1 MYILFPIYTYIKK
14 EGISIMLIEMKKIKL
29 LDNEENILCQLDT
42 IINYEEND
50 EEIQVYYIHPLTG
63 LRSETPKSCLQG
75 WSEQNENENN
85 NWNILIE
92 NIINDI
98 DLCQKL
104 YDLEEIEYF
113 I

>member
-1 MYILFPIYTYIKK
+1 MYVIHYIYIKK
-14 EGISIMLIEMKKIKL
+14 EGTSIMLIEKLKKIKL
-29 LDNEENILCQLDT
+29 LDDKENILCQLDT

-50 EEIQVYYIHPLTG
+50 EEIQVYYVHPLTS
-63 LRSETPKSCLQG
+63 LRNENPKSCLQG
-75 WSEQNENENN
+75 WSEQNEIENN

-98 DLCQKL
+98 NLYQKL

>member
-1 MYILFPIYTYIKK
+1 
-14 EGISIMLIEMKKIKL
+14 MLIEKLKKIKL
-29 LDNEENILCQLDT
+29 LDDKKNILCQLDT

-50 EEIQVYYIHPLTG
+50 EEIQVYYVHPLTS
-63 LRSETPKSCLQG
+63 LRNENPKSCLQG
-75 WSEQNENENN
+75 WSEQNEIENN

-98 DLCQKL
+98 DLYQKL

>member
-1 MYILFPIYTYIKK
+1 MYIIHYIYIKK
-14 EGISIMLIEMKKIKL
+14 EGTSIMLIEKLKKIKL
-29 LDNEENILCQLDT
+29 LDDKENILCQLDT

-50 EEIQVYYIHPLTG
+50 EEIQVYYVHPLTS
-63 LRSETPKSCLQG
+63 LRNENPKSCLQG
-75 WSEQNENENN
+75 WSEQNEIENN

-98 DLCQKL
+98 NLYQKL

>member
-1 MYILFPIYTYIKK
+1 
-14 EGISIMLIEMKKIKL
+14 MLIEKMKKIKL

-50 EEIQVYYIHPLTG
+50 EEIQVYYVHPLTG
-63 LRSETPKSCLQG
+63 LISETPRSCLQD
-75 WSEQNENENN
+75 WSEQNEIENN

>member
-1 MYILFPIYTYIKK
+1 MLLL
-14 EGISIMLIEMKKIKL
+14 GINNVYLN
-29 LDNEENILCQLDT
+29 DNLVNPSTNEKVGKN
-42 IINYEEND
+42 
-50 EEIQVYYIHPLTG
+50 EEIQVYYVHPLTG
-63 LRSETPKSCLQG
+63 LISETPKSCLQG
-75 WSEQNENENN
+75 WSEQNEIENN

>member
-1 MYILFPIYTYIKK
+1 
-14 EGISIMLIEMKKIKL
+14 MLIEKMKKIKL
-29 LDNEENILCQLDT
+29 LDNKENILCQLDT

-50 EEIQVYYIHPLTG
+50 EEIQVYYVHPLTA
-63 LRSETPKSCLQG
+63 LRCETPKSCLQG
-75 WSEQNENENN
+75 WREQNENENN

-98 DLCQKL
+98 DLYQKL

>member
-1 MYILFPIYTYIKK
+1 MYIIHYIYIKK
-14 EGISIMLIEMKKIKL
+14 EGTSIMLIEKLKKIKL
-29 LDNEENILCQLDT
+29 LDDKENILCQLDT

-50 EEIQVYYIHPLTG
+50 EEIQVYYVHPLTS
-63 LRSETPKSCLQG
+63 LRNENPKSCLQG
-75 WSEQNENENN
+75 WSEQNEIENN

-98 DLCQKL
+98 DLYQKL

>member
-1 MYILFPIYTYIKK
+1 
-14 EGISIMLIEMKKIKL
+14 MLIEMKKIKL

-50 EEIQVYYIHPLTG
+50 EEIQVYYVHPLTG
-63 LRSETPKSCLQG
+63 LISKTPKSCLQG
-75 WSEQNENENN
+75 WSEQNEIENN

>member
-1 MYILFPIYTYIKK
+1 
-14 EGISIMLIEMKKIKL
+14 MLIEKLKKIKL
-29 LDNEENILCQLDT
+29 LDDKENILCQLDT

-50 EEIQVYYIHPLTG
+50 EEIQVYYVHPLTN
-63 LRSETPKSCLQG
+63 LRNENPKSCLQS
-75 WSEQNENENN
+75 WSEQNEIENN

-98 DLCQKL
+98 NLYQKL

>member
-1 MYILFPIYTYIKK
+1 MYVIHYIYIKK
-14 EGISIMLIEMKKIKL
+14 EGTSIMLIEKMKKIKL
-29 LDNEENILCQLDT
+29 LDDKENILCQLDT
-42 IINYEEND
+42 VINYEEND
-50 EEIQVYYIHPLTG
+50 EEIQVYYVHPLTS
-63 LRSETPKSCLQG
+63 LRNENPKSCLQG
-75 WSEQNENENN
+75 WSEQNEIENN

-98 DLCQKL
+98 DLYQKL